1 MSGQTFFDKTAFW
14 DEQRFQGLELER
26 ARRVVDF
33 LPPDTTSAVD
43 VGCGNG
49 LITHLIPKDIP
60 AAGLD
65 LSQAALSHLRVP
77 AVRGSATHLPF
88 GANAFD
94 ALICAEMLEHI
105 PFPDFPIALT
115 ELARVARRSI
125 LISVPFCENLRL
137 VGAACPKCGCVFHI
151 FHHVRSFDQKTLTH
165 LFPAQTG
172 FTLTN
177 IQLILPEAM
186 PVFLGL
192 VRKFSLLPFPAHTLC
207 PQCGYFLPD
216 APAAPPKTNRWLTLV
231 KALWPTYQRPRWW
244 VALYQKRS

>member
-33 LPPDTTSAVD
+33 LPPDTTSALD

-115 ELARVARRSI
+115 ELARVARRQRHRQSRPGV
-125 LISVPFCENLRL
+125 VPPPSPALPQSQRPGRGRSMDEHPQGHAPPRL
-137 VGAACPKCGCVFHI
+137 DG
-151 FHHVRSFDQKTLTH
+151 
-165 LFPAQTG
+165 
-172 FTLTN
+172 
-177 IQLILPEAM
+177 E
-186 PVFLGL
+186 
-192 VRKFSLLPFPAHTLC
+192 
-207 PQCGYFLPD
+207 PD
-216 APAAPPKTNRWLTLV
+216 AVPAR
-231 KALWPTYQRPRWW
+231 RP
-244 VALYQKRS
+244 AG